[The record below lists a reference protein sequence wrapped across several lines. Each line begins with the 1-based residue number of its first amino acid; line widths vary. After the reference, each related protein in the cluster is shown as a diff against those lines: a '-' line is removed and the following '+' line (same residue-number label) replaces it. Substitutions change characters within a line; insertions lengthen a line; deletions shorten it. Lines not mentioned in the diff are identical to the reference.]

1 MFNSKAGKFFTS
13 LLVASQLLAPVVIS
27 AEEAELLDEKPAVAE
42 FEGNDA
48 PNRIITSIKGDPSTS
63 MAFNWYT
70 SSKFEDAK
78 VLISKSEDMSDPV
91 EYEATVEAVTN
102 RYAERD
108 ENGFFIFEDVE
119 YDDEGAVVTDENGDP
134 QINGYFTD
142 EGKEG
147 PEWTSGDQVGQL
159 VLADVEEHVYKAE
172 ASDLEA
178 NTTYY
183 YQVGSE
189 SGELSETGKF
199 KTAGEDGE
207 AFTFVQYTDT
217 QNAYWNENVRN
228 EAAFGADTIK
238 QALKEVGEDNV
249 DFIMHTG
256 DFVEIAEVEDE
267 WVDIMDQSMDTFL
280 NYATV
285 SVAGNHDEYTLAQY
299 GEYPDPDIEQF
310 NEHVNV
316 AAENDAISG
325 GSYYSFDYNG
335 VHFVVLNSNDNK
347 EGEDNPDEKA
357 FGQEQLDWAKQDIE
371 EARANGAEWVVMA
384 YHKPLFSKSYHSLQD
399 SDVQAVREE
408 FMELIDDMDVD
419 IALQGHD
426 HVLSATYP
434 LNFVPTEENFSNG
447 VVADA
452 ETQDIDGV
460 NYYVNPEATVFVLPN
475 TGGTKAYDDI
485 YSKGVDHVHA
495 VRPKLDW
502 MTEEDIEYYNSLF
515 AFGNQPQKTEAFAE
529 SHSNWRDSSVQN
541 FAVYTIEG
549 DSLHV
554 KVYQVSG
561 DLSNEEER
569 KVELVYE
576 FGITK
581 NGEVVAN
588 DTQEEQS
595 GEAEDSEETASEETS
610 EESSEVDSSEDSQ
623 ATDEEADQE
632 QESSEESDTSD
643 QADQESSSDSAE

>member
-1 MFNSKAGKFFTS
+1 
-13 LLVASQLLAPVVIS
+13 
-27 AEEAELLDEKPAVAE
+27 
-42 FEGNDA
+42 
-48 PNRIITSIKGDPSTS
+48 
-63 MAFNWYT
+63 
-70 SSKFEDAK
+70 
-78 VLISKSEDMSDPV
+78 
-91 EYEATVEAVTN
+91 
-102 RYAERD
+102 
-108 ENGFFIFEDVE
+108 
-119 YDDEGAVVTDENGDP
+119 
-134 QINGYFTD
+134 
-142 EGKEG
+142 
-147 PEWTSGDQVGQL
+147 
-159 VLADVEEHVYKAE
+159 
-172 ASDLEA
+172 
-178 NTTYY
+178 
-183 YQVGSE
+183 
-189 SGELSETGKF
+189 
-199 KTAGEDGE
+199 
-207 AFTFVQYTDT
+207 
-217 QNAYWNENVRN
+217 
-228 EAAFGADTIK
+228 
-238 QALKEVGEDNV
+238 
-249 DFIMHTG
+249 MHTG
-256 DFVEIAEVEDE
+256 DFVETAEVEDE

-280 NYATV
+280 NYAAV

-316 AAENDAISG
+316 AAENDAING

-515 AFGNQPQKTEAFAE
+515 AFGNQPQETEAFAE

-561 DLSNEEER
+561 DLSKEEER

-581 NGEVVAN
+581 NGEVVSS
-588 DTQEEQS
+588 DSKEEQS
-595 GEAEDSEETASEETS
+595 GEAEASEEATSEETS

-623 ATDEEADQE
+623 ATDEEADQD